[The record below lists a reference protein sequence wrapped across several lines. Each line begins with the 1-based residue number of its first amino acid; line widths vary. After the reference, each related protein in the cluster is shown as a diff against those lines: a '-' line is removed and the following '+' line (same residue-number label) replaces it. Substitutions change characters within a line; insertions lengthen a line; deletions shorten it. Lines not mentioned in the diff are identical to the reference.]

1 MPEHLDYQNDD
12 LFNPETHHE
21 SSDVP
26 TRPLFWAMVILV
38 VSGVVTHLVL
48 LFMFKTM
55 IKGERGTGEP
65 PRTALQRP
73 ATADV
78 PQAQPLLQPF
88 PKKDQEG
95 NDVYPNRNTP
105 VTDLEDMRR
114 AEEQHLTSYG
124 YVDRERGVVRIPIDR
139 AKELVLTRLPGR
151 PGQTPAPMQVPPP
164 AGQTMPPSAGQT
176 MPPSAGQTMSPQQA
190 APSTVP
196 DTGSAAPPATTPATT
211 TTGGQRP

>member
-38 VSGVVTHLVL
+38 VFAVVTHLVL
-48 LFMFKTM
+48 LFMYKAM

-88 PKKDQEG
+88 PKKDQQG
-95 NDVYPNRNTP
+95 QDVYPNRNTP

-114 AEEQHLTSYG
+114 AEEQHLHSYG

-139 AKELVLTRLPGR
+139 AKELVLTRLPGT
-151 PGQTPAPMQVPPP
+151 PGAGPMTVPPP
-164 AGQTMPPSAGQT
+164 AVPPAAGQT
-176 MPPSAGQTMSPQQA
+176 MAAPQA
-190 APSTVP
+190 APSSVP
-196 DTGSAAPPATTPATT
+196 DAGAAPAATTPATT
-211 TTGGQRP
+211 TTGGHHP

>member
-26 TRPLFWAMVILV
+26 TRPLFWAMIILV
-38 VSGVVTHLVL
+38 VFAVVTHLVL
-48 LFMFKTM
+48 LFMYKAM

-95 NDVYPNRNTP
+95 RDVYPNRNTP

-114 AEEQHLTSYG
+114 AEEQVLHSYG

-139 AKELVLTRLPGR
+139 AKELVLTRLPAT
-151 PGQTPAPMQVPPP
+151 PGAGPMTVPPP
-164 AGQTMPPSAGQT
+164 PVAGQTMT
-176 MPPSAGQTMSPQQA
+176 PQQA
-190 APSTVP
+190 APASVP
-196 DTGSAAPPATTPATT
+196 DAGAAPAATTTTAPATT
-211 TTGGQRP
+211 TTGGHHP